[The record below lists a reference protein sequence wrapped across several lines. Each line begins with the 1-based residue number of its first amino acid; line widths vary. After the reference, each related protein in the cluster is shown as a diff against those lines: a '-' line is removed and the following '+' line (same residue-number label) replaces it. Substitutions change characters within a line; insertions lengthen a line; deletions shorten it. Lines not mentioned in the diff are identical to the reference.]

1 MGGFLLHHRGAG
13 MKREKWFVAAKKAD
27 FEAIGKRFDV
37 DPVIARVIRNRDVE
51 GEEAIR
57 TYLYGTLDDLYDPAL
72 MKGIPEAVPILL
84 EKVKSEVK
92 IRVIGDYDIDGVMS
106 TYILWEGFRRLGAN
120 VDTVIPHRIQDGY
133 GLNDELIRAA
143 YEDGVDTIVTCDNG
157 IAAYDQI
164 AYADSLGMTVIVT
177 DHHEIPF
184 EEGDG
189 VRTYRIPPAAVVIDP
204 KQQGCGYP
212 FSGICGAVVA
222 MKLMQA
228 LFEAAGLGSENALAA
243 FLEMAAFATVGDVME
258 LVDENRILVKY
269 GLRAMMHSGNAGL
282 RALIEVCEMGGKQLS
297 AYHIGFILGPCLN
310 ATGRLDTA
318 KRALALLQCETRE
331 EALPV
336 AMDLKHLNESRKEMT
351 QQGVE
356 RAQRLIEEQ
365 GLAQRKVLIL
375 YLPDCHESLAGIIA
389 GRIRERY
396 EKPVFVLTDSEEG
409 IKGSGRSIES
419 YSMYEEM
426 SRCKDL
432 FIKYGGHKMAAG
444 LSLPKENVAAFMER
458 MEAGC
463 MLTEEDC
470 TAKVHID
477 VPMPFGYVNQK
488 LIEQFSLLEPF
499 GNGNR
504 KPLFAQKNVT
514 LLGSRVLGKS
524 GRVGK
529 YTVLDENGG
538 RFELTYFGDQEEL
551 LAYWQ
556 QKRKV
561 SVAYYPELNTFRG
574 RTEIQ
579 FILQNVQ

>member
-1 MGGFLLHHRGAG
+1 MEHHSAGRLG

-27 FEAIGKRFDV
+27 FEAIRKKFGI
-37 DPVIARVIRNRDVE
+37 DPVIARIIRNRDIE

-57 TYLYGTLDDLYDPAL
+57 AYLYGTLDDLYDPAL
-72 MKGIPEAVPILL
+72 LKGVPEAVPILL
-84 EKVKSEVK
+84 EKIESRAK

-143 YEDGVDTIVTCDNG
+143 YDDGVDTIVTCDNG

-164 AYADSLGMTVIVT
+164 AYADRLGMTVIVT
-177 DHHEIPF
+177 DHHEVPY
-184 EEGDG
+184 EETDG
-189 VRTYRIPPAAVVIDP
+189 ARTYRIPPAAVVIDP
-204 KQQGCGYP
+204 KQEGCAYP

-228 LFEAAGLGSENALAA
+228 LFEAAGFGSGSALAA

-269 GLRAMMHSGNAGL
+269 GLKKMTSSGNAGL
-282 RALIEVCEMGGKQLS
+282 SALIEVCGMSGKTLS

-318 KRALALLQCETRE
+318 KRALALLQCKTRE
-331 EALPV
+331 EALPI
-336 AMDLKHLNESRKEMT
+336 ATDLLHLNESRKEMT
-351 QQGVE
+351 QRGVE

-365 GLAQRKVLIL
+365 GLWERKVLVL

-389 GRIRERY
+389 GRIREKY

-409 IKGSGRSIES
+409 VKGSGRSIES

-432 FIKYGGHKMAAG
+432 FTKYGGHKMAAG

-463 MLTEEDC
+463 TLTEEDC

-477 VPMPFGYVNQK
+477 VPMPFSYVNQK

-514 LLGSRVLGKS
+514 LLGSRMLGKN
-524 GRVGK
+524 GRAGK
-529 YTVLDENGG
+529 YTVFDENGG
-538 RFELTYFGDQEEL
+538 RYELTYFGEQEEL
-551 LAYWQ
+551 LAYWK
-556 QKRKV
+556 QKERV
-561 SVAYYPELNTFRG
+561 SVTYYPELHTFRG

-579 FILQNVQ
+579 LILQNVQ

>member
-27 FEAIGKRFDV
+27 FEAIGKRFGI
-37 DPVIARVIRNRDVE
+37 DPVIARVIRNRDIE

-84 EKVKSEVK
+84 EKVKSKVK

-164 AYADSLGMTVIVT
+164 VYADSLGMTVIVT

-204 KQQGCGYP
+204 KQQDCGYP

-282 RALIEVCEMGGKQLS
+282 RALIEVCEMGGRQLG

-318 KRALALLQCETRE
+318 KRALALLQCETRK

-463 MLTEEDC
+463 TLTEEDC

-477 VPMPFGYVNQK
+477 VPMPFSYVNQK

-551 LAYWQ
+551 LIYWQ